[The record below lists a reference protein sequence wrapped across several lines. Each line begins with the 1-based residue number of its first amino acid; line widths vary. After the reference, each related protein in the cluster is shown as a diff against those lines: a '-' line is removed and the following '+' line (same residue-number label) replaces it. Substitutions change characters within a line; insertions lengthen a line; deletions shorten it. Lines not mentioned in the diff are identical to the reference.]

1 MDAINRQLAID
12 VDGAF
17 PGLVL
22 SMQDGV
28 YSGVRRMVPSAA
40 DAEDI
45 AAETFLRAYRAL
57 KKMETA
63 DIHQLKVSGWVWT
76 IAINLCRNAAR
87 SRGRKPTVRLA
98 DSWSPTEK
106 RPGPEAET
114 LGNEAVARLLGELPW
129 TQRTAIVLRH
139 LADLSY
145 PDVAVATGRP
155 EGTVKADV
163 HRGLEALR
171 NSLTPEEVMA

>member
-1 MDAINRQLAID
+1 
-12 VDGAF
+12 
-17 PGLVL
+17 
-22 SMQDGV
+22 
-28 YSGVRRMVPSAA
+28 MVPTAA

-57 KKMETA
+57 KKMEIE
-63 DIHQLKVSGWVWT
+63 DLRQLKVSGWVWT

-98 DSWSPTEK
+98 DSWSPTEL

-114 LGNEAVARLLGELPW
+114 LGNESVAMLLAELPW
-129 TQRTAIVLRH
+129 AQRTAIVLRH

-145 PDVAVATGRP
+145 PDIAVATGRP
-155 EGTVKADV
+155 EGTIKADV
-163 HRGLEALR
+163 HRGLKTLR
-171 NSLTPEEVMA
+171 NSLTSKEVMA